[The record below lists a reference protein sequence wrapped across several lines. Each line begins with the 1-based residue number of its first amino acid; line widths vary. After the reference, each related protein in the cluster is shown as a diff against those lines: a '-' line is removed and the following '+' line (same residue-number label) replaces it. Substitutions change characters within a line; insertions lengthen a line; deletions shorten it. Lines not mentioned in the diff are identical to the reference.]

1 MNVAYRTEVNIFSSS
16 NNFDINLTCFVLPK
30 ITSVLPKHKID
41 VSQLNIP
48 DIIKLADP
56 CFSEPQKIDMLIGS
70 DVFWNIVSTEQIS
83 LSHNLPVLQNTKFG
97 WIISGPLGFSSK
109 NSIVCNFFD
118 LNPVSSTE
126 IDIQNDLRR
135 FWEIEEC
142 LPDQKVLSEEEIA
155 CEKHFVENTKRNEH
169 GAFVVKLPFKDSVQK
184 LGDSCEL
191 AKRRLLNLEKR
202 LDSNEQYKNLYCE
215 FMNEYLKLGHMSK
228 ISNPDDAPLSYYMC
242 HHGVYREDSL
252 STKLCIVFDGSMP
265 SSTGYSINNLQM
277 VGPAIQQDLFSVLIR
292 FRKHCFVVA
301 ADIAKM
307 YRCVFVSEED
317 RSLQRILW
325 RFDKDSQIDVY
336 ELNTVTYGTAAASY
350 LAIRCLFQLAHE
362 NRDKYPKIA
371 KIIETD
377 YYVDDLLTGCDT
389 VEDLKQMSKLIHKI
403 LNQGCF
409 KLRKFH
415 PNNSEVLDWIVGND
429 GLSKIV
435 NFNESD
441 TAKTL
446 GLMWCPSSDKLIY
459 SVKPFSE
466 NSHVTKREIL
476 SGSSKIFDPLC
487 LISPCIIQVK
497 ILLQGLWL
505 EKVSWDDPLP
515 SHIVSKWNE
524 FKTDILSLNEL
535 SIDRHAFCKNMKS
548 FELHIFSDSSEKA
561 YGACIYVKTVDNFDN
576 TSVNLLTAKARLA
589 PLKSITIPR
598 LELCG
603 ALLAA
608 RLTEKVSKALQV
620 ENIKRTFWTDSTIV
634 LGWSKSAPN
643 KLKTFVSNQ
652 VSEIQNLTTL
662 DKWRHVP
669 SEFNPADLVS
679 RGIKPSDI
687 QGTNLWWY
695 GPEFLKLDESNWPE
709 NIGQYKK
716 ELPDVKKCVQNLL
729 ATNDER
735 CILFDRFSDITKLT
749 RIVAIMLRFKKNVTT
764 NEDKRITGVV
774 CHEELEEALLVLA
787 K

>member
-83 LSHNLPVLQNTKFG
+83 LGHNLPVLQNTKFG

-109 NSIVCNFFD
+109 NSIVCNFVD
-118 LNPVSSTE
+118 LNPVNS
-126 IDIQNDLRR
+126 
-135 FWEIEEC
+135 
-142 LPDQKVLSEEEIA
+142 
-155 CEKHFVENTKRNEH
+155 
-169 GAFVVKLPFKDSVQK
+169 
-184 LGDSCEL
+184 
-191 AKRRLLNLEKR
+191 
-202 LDSNEQYKNLYCE
+202 
-215 FMNEYLKLGHMSK
+215 
-228 ISNPDDAPLSYYMC
+228 
-242 HHGVYREDSL
+242 
-252 STKLCIVFDGSMP
+252 IVD
-265 SSTGYSINNLQM
+265 
-277 VGPAIQQDLFSVLIR
+277 
-292 FRKHCFVVA
+292 
-301 ADIAKM
+301 
-307 YRCVFVSEED
+307 
-317 RSLQRILW
+317 
-325 RFDKDSQIDVY
+325 
-336 ELNTVTYGTAAASY
+336 
-350 LAIRCLFQLAHE
+350 
-362 NRDKYPKIA
+362 
-371 KIIETD
+371 
-377 YYVDDLLTGCDT
+377 
-389 VEDLKQMSKLIHKI
+389 
-403 LNQGCF
+403 
-409 KLRKFH
+409 
-415 PNNSEVLDWIVGND
+415 ND

-435 NFNESD
+435 NFNECD

-459 SVKPFSE
+459 SVKPFPE

-476 SGSSKIFDPLC
+476 SGSSKIFDPLG

-634 LGWSKSAPN
+634 LGWLKSAPN
-643 KLKTFVSNQ
+643 KLKAFVSNR

-679 RGIKPSDI
+679 PGIKPSDI

-695 GPEFLKLDESNWPE
+695 GPEFLKLDVSNWPE

-749 RIVAIMLRFKKNVTT
+749 RIVAIMLRFASNAKIEK
-764 NEDKRITGVV
+764 
-774 CHEELEEALLVLA
+774 HEHHLRNYNPISVQESNSALEKLV
-787 K
+787 

>member
-1 MNVAYRTEVNIFSSS
+1 
-16 NNFDINLTCFVLPK
+16 
-30 ITSVLPKHKID
+30 
-41 VSQLNIP
+41 
-48 DIIKLADP
+48 
-56 CFSEPQKIDMLIGS
+56 
-70 DVFWNIVSTEQIS
+70 
-83 LSHNLPVLQNTKFG
+83 
-97 WIISGPLGFSSK
+97 
-109 NSIVCNFFD
+109 
-118 LNPVSSTE
+118 
-126 IDIQNDLRR
+126 
-135 FWEIEEC
+135 
-142 LPDQKVLSEEEIA
+142 
-155 CEKHFVENTKRNEH
+155 
-169 GAFVVKLPFKDSVQK
+169 
-184 LGDSCEL
+184 
-191 AKRRLLNLEKR
+191 
-202 LDSNEQYKNLYCE
+202 
-215 FMNEYLKLGHMSK
+215 
-228 ISNPDDAPLSYYMC
+228 
-242 HHGVYREDSL
+242 
-252 STKLCIVFDGSMP
+252 
-265 SSTGYSINNLQM
+265 
-277 VGPAIQQDLFSVLIR
+277 
-292 FRKHCFVVA
+292 
-301 ADIAKM
+301 M
-307 YRCVFVSEED
+307 YRYVFVSEED

-371 KIIETD
+371 KMIETD
-377 YYVDDLLTGCDT
+377 FYVDDLLTGCDT
-389 VEDLKQMSKLIHKI
+389 VEDLKQMSKLIHEI

-409 KLRKFH
+409 KLRKFYS
-415 PNNSEVLDWIVGND
+415 NNSEVLDWIVDND

-435 NFNESD
+435 NSNESD

-459 SVKPFSE
+459 SVKPFPE
-466 NSHVTKREIL
+466 NSQVTRREIL
-476 SGSSKIFDPLC
+476 SGSSKNFDPLG

-603 ALLAA
+603 ALLPA

-634 LGWSKSAPN
+634 LGWLKSAPN
-643 KLKTFVSNQ
+643 KLKTFVSNR

-679 RGIKPSDI
+679 RGIKPSVI

-749 RIVAIMLRFKKNVTT
+749 RIVAIMLRFASNAKIKKHEHHLRNYNPISVQESNSALEKLVGLAQMESFKAEIQQIKSKKLSPKHKLFSLNPFIDNSGYLRVGGRLANANFDFEKRLPLILSKDHSISKLSVRHYYIKLFHTGPEHILANLRDKYWIIAGRSLTRKIVHDCVKCRRFNPKVTSPLMGNLPQQRLQPT
-764 NEDKRITGVV
+764 RPFDVIGIDYAGAFFIKTKLGRGAKIVKCYVFFQKRFIWKLLMIYQKILLCWLSVDLWQEG
-774 CHEELEEALLVLA
+774 ENLLVSFLITLPILWLLIVI
-787 K
+787 

>member
-1 MNVAYRTEVNIFSSS
+1 MSIKLCLNCLRAGHFNRSCRLPTCKKCHAKHNILLHVDRTPESDSTQPKRSEVSAVHSASSSVSNVLLPTVCVGVYDKDKNKHTVRVLLDSGAQSSFMTEELCNRLKIHKEKVSSVVNGISDSQMNVAYRTEVNIFSSS

-70 DVFWNIVSTEQIS
+70 DVFWNIVSTEQTS
-83 LSHNLPVLQNTKFG
+83 LGHNLPVLQNTKFG

-109 NSIVCNFFD
+109 NSIVCNF
-118 LNPVSSTE
+118 STE

-142 LPDQKVLSEEEIA
+142 LSDQKVLSEEEIA
-155 CEKHFVENTKRNEH
+155 CEKHFVENTKRN
-169 GAFVVKLPFKDSVQK
+169 
-184 LGDSCEL
+184 
-191 AKRRLLNLEKR
+191 
-202 LDSNEQYKNLYCE
+202 
-215 FMNEYLKLGHMSK
+215 
-228 ISNPDDAPLSYYMC
+228 
-242 HHGVYREDSL
+242 
-252 STKLCIVFDGSMP
+252 
-265 SSTGYSINNLQM
+265 
-277 VGPAIQQDLFSVLIR
+277 
-292 FRKHCFVVA
+292 
-301 ADIAKM
+301 
-307 YRCVFVSEED
+307 
-317 RSLQRILW
+317 
-325 RFDKDSQIDVY
+325 
-336 ELNTVTYGTAAASY
+336 
-350 LAIRCLFQLAHE
+350 LAHE

-371 KIIETD
+371 KMIETD
-377 YYVDDLLTGCDT
+377 FYVDDLLTGCDT
-389 VEDLKQMSKLIHKI
+389 VEDLKQMSKLIHEI

-409 KLRKFH
+409 KLRKFYS
-415 PNNSEVLDWIVGND
+415 NNSEVLDSIVDND

-459 SVKPFSE
+459 SVKPFPE
-466 NSHVTKREIL
+466 DSHVTKREIS
-476 SGSSKIFDPLC
+476 SGSSKNFDPLG

-505 EKVSWDDPLP
+505 ENVSWDDPLP

-620 ENIKRTFWTDSTIV
+620 ENIKRTFWMDSTIV
-634 LGWSKSAPN
+634 LGWLKSARN
-643 KLKTFVSNQ
+643 KLKTFVRNR

-695 GPEFLKLDESNWPE
+695 GP
-709 NIGQYKK
+709 
-716 ELPDVKKCVQNLL
+716 
-729 ATNDER
+729 
-735 CILFDRFSDITKLT
+735 
-749 RIVAIMLRFKKNVTT
+749 
-764 NEDKRITGVV
+764 
-774 CHEELEEALLVLA
+774 
-787 K
+787 

>member
-1 MNVAYRTEVNIFSSS
+1 
-16 NNFDINLTCFVLPK
+16 
-30 ITSVLPKHKID
+30 
-41 VSQLNIP
+41 
-48 DIIKLADP
+48 
-56 CFSEPQKIDMLIGS
+56 
-70 DVFWNIVSTEQIS
+70 
-83 LSHNLPVLQNTKFG
+83 
-97 WIISGPLGFSSK
+97 
-109 NSIVCNFFD
+109 
-118 LNPVSSTE
+118 
-126 IDIQNDLRR
+126 
-135 FWEIEEC
+135 
-142 LPDQKVLSEEEIA
+142 
-155 CEKHFVENTKRNEH
+155 
-169 GAFVVKLPFKDSVQK
+169 
-184 LGDSCEL
+184 
-191 AKRRLLNLEKR
+191 
-202 LDSNEQYKNLYCE
+202 
-215 FMNEYLKLGHMSK
+215 
-228 ISNPDDAPLSYYMC
+228 MC

-620 ENIKRTFWTDSTIV
+620 ENDVYYLWTDSTIV
-634 LGWSKSAPN
+634 LSW
-643 KLKTFVSNQ
+643 LKAQPCIWKVFVANR
-652 VSEIQNLTTL
+652 VAEIQSLTE
-662 DKWRHVP
+662 DCNWRHVP
-669 SEFNPADLVS
+669 SGDNPADIVS
-679 RGIKPSDI
+679 RGLDPKQLKICK
-687 QGTNLWWY
+687 LWLF
-695 GPEFLKLDESNWPE
+695 GPKFLQLYSE
-709 NIGQYKK
+709 
-716 ELPDVKKCVQNLL
+716 
-729 ATNDER
+729 
-735 CILFDRFSDITKLT
+735 
-749 RIVAIMLRFKKNVTT
+749 
-764 NEDKRITGVV
+764 
-774 CHEELEEALLVLA
+774 
-787 K
+787 